1 VDDLTVTRAISD
13 FDKAVVELLRA
24 SGWLHHVHNSA
35 SGAPAAAP
43 ELLAAARDR
52 LEAITLQPGVFDHL
66 YHEAA

>member
-1 VDDLTVTRAISD
+1 MDDLTVTRAISD

>member
-35 SGAPAAAP
+35 SHDPSASP
-43 ELLAAARDR
+43 ELLAAAKTR
-52 LEAITLQPGVFDHL
+52 LEAVTLQPGVFEHL